1 MEIRKV
7 IIEEVLTEELLK
19 ELLSRPEVDSFIDGN
34 DLEEV
39 QFCECLNDYMNQ
51 KGMDRKSV
59 IHKTN
64 INETHAYQMFSG
76 DRGASRNKVLQ
87 MAIAMGLNLKETNR
101 LLHSAGVSALYCKNR
116 RDAIIIF
123 CIEKGENLQSIDEKL
138 FEFNEATISDV

>member
-1 MEIRKV
+1 M
-7 IIEEVLTEELLK
+7 EEVLTEELLK
-19 ELLSRPEVDSFIDGN
+19 ELLNRPEVDSFIDEN
-34 DLEEV
+34 NLDEIN
-39 QFCECLNDYMNQ
+39 FCECLNDFMKK
-51 KGMDRKSV
+51 KGMDRKSI

-87 MAIAMGLNLKETNR
+87 MAIAMGLNLKETNK

-123 CIEKGENLQSIDEKL
+123 CLEKGESLQAIDEKL
-138 FEFNEATISDV
+138 FEFNEATISNE

>member
-1 MEIRKV
+1 M
-7 IIEEVLTEELLK
+7 EEVLTEELLK
-19 ELLSRPEVDSFIDGN
+19 ELLNRPDIDSFVDEKN
-34 DLEEV
+34 LDDV
-39 QFCECLNDYMNQ
+39 KFVDCLNNFMKEN
-51 KGMDRKSV
+51 GMDRKSI

-87 MAIAMGLNLKETNR
+87 LAIAMGLDLRQTNK

-123 CIEKGENLQSIDEKL
+123 YIENGVNLQTIDEKL
-138 FEFNEATISDV
+138 YEFGEATLSNE

>member
-1 MEIRKV
+1 M
-7 IIEEVLTEELLK
+7 EEVLTEELLK
-19 ELLSRPEVDSFIDGN
+19 ELLNRPDIDSFVDEKN
-34 DLEEV
+34 LEDLR
-39 QFCECLNDYMNQ
+39 FADCLNNFMNE
-51 KGMDRKSV
+51 KGMDRKSI

-87 MAIAMGLNLKETNR
+87 LALAMGIDLRQTNK

-123 CIEKGENLQSIDEKL
+123 YIKKGESLQIVDEKL
-138 FEFNEATISDV
+138 YEFGEATLSNE

>member
-1 MEIRKV
+1 M
-7 IIEEVLTEELLK
+7 EEVLTEELLK
-19 ELLSRPEVDSFIDGN
+19 ELLNRPDIDSFVDEKN
-34 DLEEV
+34 LDDV
-39 QFCECLNDYMNQ
+39 KFVNCLNDFMNE
-51 KGMDRKSV
+51 KGMDRKSI

-87 MAIAMGLNLKETNR
+87 LAIAMGLNLRQTNQ

-123 CIEKGENLQSIDEKL
+123 CIEKGKNLQTIDEKL
-138 FEFNEATISDV
+138 YEFGEATLSNE

>member
-1 MEIRKV
+1 M
-7 IIEEVLTEELLK
+7 EEVLTEELLK
-19 ELLSRPEVDSFIDGN
+19 ELLNRPDIDSFVDEKN
-34 DLEEV
+34 LDDV
-39 QFCECLNDYMNQ
+39 KFVNCLNDFMNE
-51 KGMDRKSV
+51 KGMDRKSI

-87 MAIAMGLNLKETNR
+87 LAIAMGLDLRQTNK

-123 CIEKGENLQSIDEKL
+123 YIEKGKNLQTIDEKL
-138 FEFNEATISDV
+138 YEFGEATLSNE

>member
-1 MEIRKV
+1 M
-7 IIEEVLTEELLK
+7 EEVLTEELLK
-19 ELLSRPEVDSFIDGN
+19 ELLNRPDIDSFVDEKN
-34 DLEEV
+34 LDDV
-39 QFCECLNDYMNQ
+39 KFVNCLNDFMNE
-51 KGMDRKSV
+51 KGMDRKSI

-87 MAIAMGLNLKETNR
+87 LAIAMGLDLRQTNK

-123 CIEKGENLQSIDEKL
+123 YIEKRKNLQTIDEKL
-138 FEFNEATISDV
+138 YEFGEATLSNE

>member
-1 MEIRKV
+1 MT
-7 IIEEVLTEELLK
+7 EVLTEELLK
-19 ELLSRPEVDSFIDGN
+19 ELLSRPDVETFVDAQDFDEID
-34 DLEEV
+34 
-39 QFCECLNDYMNQ
+39 FCDCLNQFMNEA
-51 KGMDRKSV
+51 GMDRKSI

-87 MAIAMGLNLKETNR
+87 LAIAMQLNLRQTNK

-123 CIEKGENLQSIDEKL
+123 YIEKHENLQTIDEKL
-138 FEFNEATISDV
+138 YEFGEATISNE